1 MKRIAVIGLGQ
12 FGTQVARELTRL
24 DVEVLAIDRRAEP
37 IEGVRRVVAQAM
49 VLDAMDEAAL
59 GAAQLEDVDTIV
71 VATGS
76 NLEVSIL
83 VTAQLVRLGL
93 GHIVARAASD
103 LHEQVLRLV
112 GAHDVVNPEADA
124 GRALAASL
132 VSPELKGR
140 VHLPSEHEYA
150 EIDAP
155 ASFFGR
161 TVADLALRARYGVH
175 LLAVRQHA
183 PRVTADGRS
192 TYEAKL
198 VRDPDDRHVIAEGD
212 RLGLV
217 GTADRL
223 AALASL

>member
-1 MKRIAVIGLGQ
+1 VKRIAVIGLGQ

-37 IEGVRRVVAQAM
+37 IEGVRRMVAQAM

-59 GAAQLEDVDTIV
+59 GAAQLDDVDSIV

-76 NLEVSIL
+76 NLEASIL
-83 VTAQLVRLGL
+83 ITAQLVRLGL
-93 GHIVARAASD
+93 GHIVARAATD

-112 GAHDVVNPEADA
+112 GAHDVVNPEAES

-132 VSPELKGR
+132 VFPELKGR
-140 VHLPSEHEYA
+140 VRLPSEHEYA

-155 ASFFGR
+155 PSFLGR
-161 TVADLALRARYGVH
+161 SVADLGLRAHYGVH
-175 LLAVRQHA
+175 LIAIRKHE
-183 PRVTADGRS
+183 PRVTADGRG
-192 TYEAKL
+192 TYQARL

-212 RLGLV
+212 RLGLI
-217 GTADRL
+217 GTAERL
-223 AALASL
+223 AAVASL